1 MFKYYTAVIFLSVF
15 SMTVLQF
22 CIGESNSLSLE
33 RKSLFRW
40 LFSLIAIAAVCEWLS
55 VFLDGTAESL
65 HFLQVVI
72 KVIELSIAPI
82 IAFLFS
88 WIVEKKYVKYIV
100 LFLIGHCILECLSAV
115 FGFIWYID
123 ASNCYHHGTF
133 YFLYVSAYVISA
145 IYAMYIILGNMKKY
159 QYHGTQFLCMIALF
173 LATGLIIQLIDGS
186 MKVDYLAVSMASIM
200 LYVFTL
206 EMIQQIDEL
215 TSLLNRR
222 GYENCIAHIDRK
234 CAVVFFDVDNFKS
247 ANDING
253 HVFGDQT
260 LKEIGQ
266 AIKKN
271 YSKYGKCFRYGGD
284 EFCVIL
290 TSHLNEVNTLNHDFF
305 YLVKELREKEKRFP
319 GVTVGYAY
327 YDPENQNIQDVVNE
341 ADAMMYKY
349 KKIRKNKK
357 AQFEEK

>member
-1 MFKYYTAVIFLSVF
+1 MFKYYTAIIFLSVF

-40 LFSLIAIAAVCEWLS
+40 LYSLIVIAAICEWLS
-55 VFLDGTAESL
+55 VFLEGVAAPL
-65 HFLQVVI
+65 HFLHVAMKVV
-72 KVIELSIAPI
+72 ELSIAPM

-88 WIVEKKYVKYIV
+88 WIIEKKDVKYIV
-100 LFLIGHCILECLSAV
+100 LFLFGHFVLECLSGI

-123 ASNCYHHGTF
+123 ASNCYHHGQF
-133 YFLYVSAYVISA
+133 YFIYIISYIISA

-159 QYHGTQFLCMIALF
+159 QYHGTQFLCMIAVF
-173 LATGLIIQLIDGS
+173 LGSGIVLQLLDENI
-186 MKVDYLAVSMASIM
+186 KVDYLALSMASMM

-222 GYENCIAHIDRK
+222 GYENCIAHMDKK
-234 CAVVFFDVDNFKS
+234 CAVVFFDVDNFKI

-253 HVFGDQT
+253 HAFGDHT
-260 LKEIGQ
+260 LKEIGS
-266 AIKKN
+266 AIKRN
-271 YSKYGKCFRYGGD
+271 YAKYGKCFRYGGD

-290 TSHLNEVNTLNHDFF
+290 TSHLDDVNTLNHDFF
-305 YLVKELREKEKRFP
+305 YSIKELREKEKRLP

-327 YDPENQNIQDVVNE
+327 YDPDNQNIQDVVNE

-349 KKIRKNKK
+349 KKMRKNKK
-357 AQFEEK
+357 AQNEER

>member
-1 MFKYYTAVIFLSVF
+1 MFKYYTAIIFLSVF

-40 LFSLIAIAAVCEWLS
+40 LFSLIVIAAICEWLS
-55 VFLDGTAESL
+55 VFLEGTADSL
-65 HFLQVVI
+65 HFLHVSI
-72 KVIELSIAPI
+72 KVLELSLAPI

-88 WIVEKKYVKYIV
+88 WIIEKKYVKYIV
-100 LFLIGHCILECLSAV
+100 LFLFGHFVLECLSGF

-133 YFLYVSAYVISA
+133 YFVYMISYIISA

-159 QYHGTQFLCMIALF
+159 QYHGTQFLFMIAIF
-173 LATGLIIQLIDGS
+173 LVSGITLQLMDREI
-186 MKVDYLAVSMASIM
+186 KVDYLSVSMAAVM

-222 GYENCIAHIDRK
+222 GYENCIAHIDQK
-234 CAVVFFDVDNFKS
+234 CIVIFFDVDNFKN
-247 ANDING
+247 ANDVYG
-253 HVFGDQT
+253 HVFGDQA
-260 LKEIGQ
+260 LKKVGE

-290 TSHLNEVNTLNHDFF
+290 KTHLDEVNTLNHDFF
-305 YLVKELREKEKRFP
+305 YSIKELRENEKRLP

-327 YDPENQNIQDVVNE
+327 YDPDNQNIQDVVNE

-349 KKIRKNKK
+349 KKMRKSRKG
-357 AQFEEK
+357 QHEEQ

>member
-1 MFKYYTAVIFLSVF
+1 MFKYYTAIIFLSVF

-40 LFSLIAIAAVCEWLS
+40 LFSLIAIASICEWLS
-55 VFLDGTAESL
+55 VFLEGSAESL
-65 HFLQVVI
+65 YFLHVAI
-72 KVIELSIAPI
+72 KVFELSIAPI

-88 WIVEKKYVKYIV
+88 WIIEKKYVKNIV
-100 LFLIGHCILECLSAV
+100 LFLFGHFVLECLSGI

-123 ASNCYHHGTF
+123 ASNCYHHGSF
-133 YFLYVSAYVISA
+133 YFIYMIAYIISA

-159 QYHGTQFLCMIALF
+159 QYHGTQFLFMIAIF
-173 LATGLIIQLIDGS
+173 LTSGIVLQLLNGDI
-186 MKVDYLAVSMASIM
+186 KVDYLAVSMASMM

-222 GYENCIAHIDRK
+222 GYENCIAHMDQK
-234 CAVVFFDVDNFKS
+234 CVVVFFDVDNFKI
-247 ANDING
+247 ANDVHG
-253 HVFGDQT
+253 HVFGYQS
-260 LKEIGQ
+260 LKMIGE

-284 EFCVIL
+284 EFCAIL
-290 TSHLNEVNTLNHDFF
+290 KTHLDDVNTLNHNFF
-305 YLVKELREKEKRFP
+305 YAIKELREKEKRLP

-327 YDPENQNIQDVVNE
+327 YDPDNQNIQDVVSE

-349 KKIRKNKK
+349 KKMRKSKK
-357 AQFEEK
+357 STT

>member
-1 MFKYYTAVIFLSVF
+1 MFKYYTAIIFLSVF

-40 LFSLIAIAAVCEWLS
+40 LYSLIVIAAICEWLS
-55 VFLDGTAESL
+55 VFLEGVAAPL
-65 HFLQVVI
+65 HFLHVAMKVV
-72 KVIELSIAPI
+72 ELSIAPM

-88 WIVEKKYVKYIV
+88 WIIEKKDVKYIV
-100 LFLIGHCILECLSAV
+100 LFLFGHFVLECLSGI

-123 ASNCYHHGTF
+123 ASNCYHHGQF
-133 YFLYVSAYVISA
+133 YFIYIISYIISA

-159 QYHGTQFLCMIALF
+159 QYHGTQFLCMIAVF
-173 LATGLIIQLIDGS
+173 LGSGIVLQLLDENI
-186 MKVDYLAVSMASIM
+186 KVDYLALSMASMM

-222 GYENCIAHIDRK
+222 GYENCIAHMDKK
-234 CAVVFFDVDNFKS
+234 CAVVFFDVDNFKI

-253 HVFGDQT
+253 HAFGDHT
-260 LKEIGQ
+260 LKEIGS

-271 YSKYGKCFRYGGD
+271 YAKYGKCFRYGGD

-290 TSHLNEVNTLNHDFF
+290 TSHLDDVNTLNHDFF
-305 YLVKELREKEKRFP
+305 YSIKELREKEKRLP

-327 YDPENQNIQDVVNE
+327 YDPDNQNIQDVVNE

-349 KKIRKNKK
+349 KKMRKNKK
-357 AQFEEK
+357 AQNEER

>member
-1 MFKYYTAVIFLSVF
+1 M
-15 SMTVLQF
+15 
-22 CIGESNSLSLE
+22 
-33 RKSLFRW
+33 
-40 LFSLIAIAAVCEWLS
+40 
-55 VFLDGTAESL
+55 
-65 HFLQVVI
+65 
-72 KVIELSIAPI
+72 
-82 IAFLFS
+82 
-88 WIVEKKYVKYIV
+88 
-100 LFLIGHCILECLSAV
+100 ECLSGF

-133 YFLYVSAYVISA
+133 YFVYMISYIISA

-159 QYHGTQFLCMIALF
+159 QYHGTQFLFMIAIF
-173 LATGLIIQLIDGS
+173 LVSGITLQLMDREI
-186 MKVDYLAVSMASIM
+186 KVDYLSVSMAAVM

-222 GYENCIAHIDRK
+222 GYENCIAHIDQK
-234 CAVVFFDVDNFKS
+234 CIVIFFDVDNFKN
-247 ANDING
+247 ANDVYG
-253 HVFGDQT
+253 HVFGDQA
-260 LKEIGQ
+260 LKKVGE

-290 TSHLNEVNTLNHDFF
+290 KTHLDEVNTLNHDFF
-305 YLVKELREKEKRFP
+305 YSIKELRENEKRLP

-327 YDPENQNIQDVVNE
+327 YDPDNQNIQDVVNE

-349 KKIRKNKK
+349 KKMRKSRKG
-357 AQFEEK
+357 QHEEQ

>member
-1 MFKYYTAVIFLSVF
+1 MFKYYTAIIFLSVF

-40 LFSLIAIAAVCEWLS
+40 LYSLIVIAAICEWLS
-55 VFLDGTAESL
+55 VFLEGVAAPL
-65 HFLQVVI
+65 HFLHVAMKVV
-72 KVIELSIAPI
+72 ELSIAPI

-88 WIVEKKYVKYIV
+88 WIIEKKDVKYIV
-100 LFLIGHCILECLSAV
+100 LFLFGHFVLECLSGI

-123 ASNCYHHGTF
+123 ASNCYHHGQF
-133 YFLYVSAYVISA
+133 YFIYIISYIISA

-159 QYHGTQFLCMIALF
+159 QYHGTQFLCMIAVF
-173 LATGLIIQLIDGS
+173 LGSGIVLQLLDENI
-186 MKVDYLAVSMASIM
+186 KVDYLALSMASMM

-222 GYENCIAHIDRK
+222 GYENCIAHMDKK
-234 CAVVFFDVDNFKS
+234 CAVVFFDVDNFKI

-253 HVFGDQT
+253 HAFGDHT
-260 LKEIGQ
+260 LKEIGS

-271 YSKYGKCFRYGGD
+271 YAKYGKCFRYGGD

-290 TSHLNEVNTLNHDFF
+290 TSHLDDVNTLNHDFF
-305 YLVKELREKEKRFP
+305 YSIKELREKEKRLP

-327 YDPENQNIQDVVNE
+327 YDPDNQNIQDVVNE

-349 KKIRKNKK
+349 KKMRKNKK
-357 AQFEEK
+357 AQNEER

>member
-1 MFKYYTAVIFLSVF
+1 MFKYYTAIIFLSVF

-40 LFSLIAIAAVCEWLS
+40 LYSLIVIAAICEWLS
-55 VFLDGTAESL
+55 VFLEGVAAPL
-65 HFLQVVI
+65 HFLHVAMKVV
-72 KVIELSIAPI
+72 ELSIAPM
-82 IAFLFS
+82 IAFIFS
-88 WIVEKKYVKYIV
+88 WIIEKKDVKYIV
-100 LFLIGHCILECLSAV
+100 LFLFGHFVLECLSGI

-123 ASNCYHHGTF
+123 ASNCYHHGQF
-133 YFLYVSAYVISA
+133 YFIYIISYIISA

-159 QYHGTQFLCMIALF
+159 QYHGTQFLCMIAVF
-173 LATGLIIQLIDGS
+173 LGSGIVLQLLDENI
-186 MKVDYLAVSMASIM
+186 KVDYLALSMASMM

-222 GYENCIAHIDRK
+222 GYENCIAHMDKK
-234 CAVVFFDVDNFKS
+234 CAVVFFDVDNFKI

-253 HVFGDQT
+253 HAFGDHT
-260 LKEIGQ
+260 LKEIGS

-271 YSKYGKCFRYGGD
+271 YAKYGKCFRYGGD

-290 TSHLNEVNTLNHDFF
+290 TSHLDDVNTLNHDFF
-305 YLVKELREKEKRFP
+305 YSIKELREKEKRLP

-327 YDPENQNIQDVVNE
+327 YDPDNQNIQDVVNE

-349 KKIRKNKK
+349 KKMRKNKK
-357 AQFEEK
+357 TQNEER

>member
-1 MFKYYTAVIFLSVF
+1 MFKYYTAIIFLSVF

-40 LFSLIAIAAVCEWLS
+40 LFSLIVIAAICEWLS
-55 VFLDGTAESL
+55 VFLEGTADSL
-65 HFLQVVI
+65 HFLHVSI
-72 KVIELSIAPI
+72 KVFELSIAPI

-88 WIVEKKYVKYIV
+88 WIIEKKYVKYIV
-100 LFLIGHCILECLSAV
+100 LFLFGHFVLECLSGF

-133 YFLYVSAYVISA
+133 YFVYMISYIISA

-159 QYHGTQFLCMIALF
+159 QYHGTQFLFMIAIF
-173 LATGLIIQLIDGS
+173 LVSGITLQLMDREI
-186 MKVDYLAVSMASIM
+186 KVDYLSVSMAAVM

-222 GYENCIAHIDRK
+222 GYENCIAHIDQK
-234 CAVVFFDVDNFKS
+234 CIVIFFDVDNFKN
-247 ANDING
+247 ANDVYG
-253 HVFGDQT
+253 HVFGDQA
-260 LKEIGQ
+260 LKKVGE

-290 TSHLNEVNTLNHDFF
+290 KTHLDEVNTLNHDFF
-305 YLVKELREKEKRFP
+305 YSIKELRENEKRLP

-327 YDPENQNIQDVVNE
+327 YDPDNQNIQDVVNE

-349 KKIRKNKK
+349 KKMRKSRKG
-357 AQFEEK
+357 QHEEQ